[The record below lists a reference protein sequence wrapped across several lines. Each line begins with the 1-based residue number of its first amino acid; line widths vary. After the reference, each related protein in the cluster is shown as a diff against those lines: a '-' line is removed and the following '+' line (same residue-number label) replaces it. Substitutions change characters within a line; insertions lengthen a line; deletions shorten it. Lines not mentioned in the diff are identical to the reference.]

1 MGLQKV
7 KKVKRVNTSAK
18 RVKKVKTSAKRVKK
32 VKTSANR
39 VKKVKTSA
47 KRVKKV
53 KTLAK
58 RVKKVKTLAKRVK
71 KVKTSAKRVKKVKTS
86 AKRVKKVKT
95 SAKRVKKVKTSAKKV
110 GKILSVGNDRL
121 RPKSVSELDDIFTST
136 IRLFENLESPDGGK
150 IPITYEKYP
159 KLRTPE
165 RLFPSA
171 SSVDTL
177 RVGKD
182 GGLRPANNPHINSV
196 KDRDIIR
203 RTPVYGVINAK
214 LSREIIPIFLLENG
228 LWSILQP
235 GIRSCTLGTTIDIM
249 LDNHKIIMSTFCK
262 LRSLGNDDMI
272 ISDLIRV
279 FSRDEVIVKSYN
291 VTKDTEIR
299 QLVADLQTRSL
310 IISTDGTGI
319 GNHSIILDHVDLGKN
334 IAIIRDPFHGWQVTI
349 SFNIILSSVIQY
361 VSKELETISVMR
373 RV

>member
-1 MGLQKV
+1 MSIKWDFELRRSKLQ
-7 KKVKRVNTSAK
+7 
-18 RVKKVKTSAKRVKK
+18 
-32 VKTSANR
+32 
-39 VKKVKTSA
+39 
-47 KRVKKV
+47 
-53 KTLAK
+53 LIE
-58 RVKKVKTLAKRVK
+58 L
-71 KVKTSAKRVKKVKTS
+71 
-86 AKRVKKVKT
+86 
-95 SAKRVKKVKTSAKKV
+95 
-110 GKILSVGNDRL
+110 
-121 RPKSVSELDDIFTST
+121 ELDGIFTST
-136 IRLFENLESPDGGK
+136 IRLLENLESPDGRK
-150 IPITYEKYP
+150 IPMTYEKYP

-182 GGLRPANNPHINSV
+182 GVIRPANNPHINSV

-249 LDNHKIIMSTFCK
+249 LDNHKIIMSTLCK
-262 LRSLGNDDMI
+262 LRNMGNADLI

-279 FSRDEVIVKSYN
+279 FSRDEVIVKNYN
-291 VTKDTEIR
+291 VTKDNDIR

-361 VSKELETISVMR
+361 ESKELRTISVMR
-373 RV
+373 RI